1 MPKRCIPCLGAN
13 IKAILRQEIGTRELA
28 LLLNTVADCQDE
40 NGLEVCGSR
49 KGKRAPSQYNL
60 FMASCIK
67 GRPKGTPVQEQMKS
81 CAAQY
86 RQRKG

>member
-13 IKAILRQEIGTRELA
+13 IKAILRQEVGTRELN
-28 LLLNTVADCQDE
+28 LLLESIADCTDP
-40 NGLEVCGSR
+40 NSLEVCGIQGSTKR
-49 KGKRAPSQYNL
+49 KPSAYNL

-81 CAAQY
+81 CAIQY
-86 RQRKG
+86 RQRK